1 MNNNHV
7 EEEKYTIVSLI
18 RILGDMTLTPH
29 QYKKIWKI
37 SHEINPEKICD
48 DEIWRQ
54 YTQ

>member
-1 MNNNHV
+1 MNKDQV

-18 RILGDMTLTPH
+18 RILGDMTLTPQ
-29 QYKKIWKI
+29 QYQKIWKI
-37 SHEINPEKICD
+37 SREINPEEICD